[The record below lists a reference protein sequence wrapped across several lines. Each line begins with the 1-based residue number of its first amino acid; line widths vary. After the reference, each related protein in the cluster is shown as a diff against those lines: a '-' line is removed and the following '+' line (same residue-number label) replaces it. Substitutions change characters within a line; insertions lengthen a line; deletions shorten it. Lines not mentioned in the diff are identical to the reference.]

1 VSVAD
6 AAPQPVAGYG
16 LGLLCAALVCLFLV
30 STVMLV
36 VVLMRR
42 NRRGSA

>member
-1 VSVAD
+1 MSVAD
-6 AAPQPVAGYG
+6 VATQPVAAYG
-16 LGLLCAALVCLFLV
+16 LGLLCAALACLFLV
-30 STVMLV
+30 STVVLV

>member
-1 VSVAD
+1 MNVAD
-6 AAPQPVAGYG
+6 AAPKPAGGYA

-30 STVMLV
+30 STVILV